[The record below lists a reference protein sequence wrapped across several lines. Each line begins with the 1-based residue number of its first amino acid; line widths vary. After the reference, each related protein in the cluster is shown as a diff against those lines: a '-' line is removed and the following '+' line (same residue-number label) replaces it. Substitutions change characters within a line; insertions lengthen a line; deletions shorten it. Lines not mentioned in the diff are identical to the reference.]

1 MVGKRAAESS
11 GHSFVV
17 LTEEVERCS
26 LVHLCG
32 PPGRDEMTGGGH
44 PNSTHG
50 ATVAKQKP

>member
-1 MVGKRAAESS
+1 MVRKRAAESS
-11 GHSFVV
+11 GLSFVV